1 MFLETMSLG
10 AICLLPMGQEL
21 SNEQLLDIERHIEEI
36 DQALDILDPSNAIEA
51 QEIEAKT
58 YMLRSYVTILENQ
71 KARPTLQL
79 VN

>member
-1 MFLETMSLG
+1 M
-10 AICLLPMGQEL
+10 LPMGQEL
-21 SNEQLLDIERHIEEI
+21 STEQLLDIERHIEEI

-58 YMLRSYVTILENQ
+58 YMLRSYVTMLENQ